1 MTDELQPQLPYTS
14 VTVDAVEKA
23 EAIAG
28 LTFTPD
34 ERAMLLEEVGK
45 RLVNYDSIRNIPLSN
60 DIMPPLYFNP
70 QIPSTGSSQAMPRV
84 YPSDFPEV
92 ERPSNLEDVAFYP
105 VTKLASLI
113 YHHKVTSVEL
123 AEMYLERLK
132 KYDKHLQCVVTY
144 TEDLAMQQARRADAE
159 LAAGRY
165 RGPLHGIP
173 WGAKDLL
180 ATRGY
185 RTTWGAPP
193 YKDQII
199 DMDATVVKLLDEA
212 GAVLIAKLTL
222 GALAYGDV
230 WFDGVTKNPWDLS
243 EGSSGS
249 SAGSASAT
257 AAGLVGFSIG
267 TETLGSIIS
276 PSTRCGATGLRP
288 TFGRV
293 SRYGAMMLCY
303 SMDKIG
309 PICRSVED
317 CALVLTAIYGPDG
330 YDLAV
335 ADQAFEWKPDLDIR
349 NLRIGYIKSA
359 FAGELPEEKSP
370 VGLPVMRERAEE
382 ALKTVSN
389 DTRVLDVLRSLGV
402 DLIPVELPDF
412 DADAL
417 FTILVAEAA
426 ASFDELT
433 RTNADDMMVLQDKD
447 AWPNLFRA
455 ARLIPAVEYIQAN
468 RARAVLMKQMAEL
481 MEKVDVFVVPSFG
494 GNVLPMTNFTG
505 NPAVVV
511 PNGFTAK
518 GTTTSITF
526 IGGLYKEAEVLAV
539 AKAYQ
544 DATDFHLQYPPLN
557 FD

>member
-1 MTDELQPQLPYTS
+1 MIEQ
-14 VTVDAVEKA
+14 AEKMG
-23 EAIAG
+23 G
-28 LTFTPD
+28 LIFTPD
-34 ERAMLLEEVGK
+34 ERELLLEEVEK
-45 RLVNYDSIRNIPLSN
+45 RLANYDAVRKIPLSN
-60 DIMPPLYFNP
+60 AIMPPLYFNP
-70 QIPSTGSSQAMPRV
+70 QMPGVGSRAVPRE
-84 YPSDFPEV
+84 YPLFDASEV
-92 ERPSNLEDVAFYP
+92 EQPANLEDAAFFP

-113 YHHKVTSVEL
+113 RSRKITSVEL
-123 AEMYLERLK
+123 TEMYLARLK
-132 KYDKHLQCVVTY
+132 RYNHHLQCVVTY

-159 LAAGRY
+159 IAAGLY

-180 ATRGY
+180 TTRGY

-199 DMDATVVKLLDEA
+199 DMDSTVVKLLDEA

-230 WFDGVTKNPWDLS
+230 WFDGTTKNPWDLS

-267 TETLGSIIS
+267 TETLGSIVS
-276 PSTRCGATGLRP
+276 PSTRCGVTGLRP
-288 TFGRV
+288 TFGRI
-293 SRYGAMMLCY
+293 SRYGAMMLCW

-335 ADQAFEWKPDLDIR
+335 SDRDFMWKPERDIH
-349 NLRIGYIKSA
+349 NLRIGYIESA
-359 FAGELPEEKSP
+359 FAGELPEAKSP
-370 VGLPVMRERAEE
+370 AGLPVMRERAEE

-402 DLIPVELPDF
+402 NLIPLELPDF

-433 RTNADDMMVLQDKD
+433 RTNADDQMVLQEKD
-447 AWPNLFRA
+447 SWPNLFRA

-468 RARAVLMKQMAEL
+468 RARTVLMQQMAAF
-481 MEKVDVFVVPSFG
+481 MEHVDVFVVPSFG
-494 GNVLPMTNFTG
+494 GNVLSMTNFTG
-505 NPAVVV
+505 HPAVVV
-511 PNGFTAK
+511 PNGFTEK
-518 GTTTSITF
+518 GTPTSITF
-526 IGGLYKEAEVLAV
+526 VGRLYQEANVLAV

-544 DATDFHLQYPPLN
+544 DATDFHLQHPPMN
-557 FD
+557 FGD

>member
-1 MTDELQPQLPYTS
+1 MTDEMQPQAPYTS
-14 VTVDAVEKA
+14 VTVDAIEKA
-23 EAIAG
+23 EEIAG

-45 RLVNYDSIRNIPLSN
+45 RLANYEAVRKVPLSN

-70 QIPSTGSSQAMPRV
+70 QIPGVSSQAMRRV
-84 YPSDFPEV
+84 YPHNLPEV
-92 ERPSNLEDVAFYP
+92 ERPANLEDVAFYP

-113 YHHKVTSVEL
+113 YNRKVTSVEL
-123 AEMYLERLK
+123 TEMYLARLK

-144 TEDLAMQQARRADAE
+144 TEDLAMQQAKRADAE
-159 LAAGRY
+159 IAAGRY

-180 ATRGY
+180 NTRGY

-199 DMDATVVKLLDEA
+199 YVDATVVKLLDEA

-267 TETLGSIIS
+267 TETLGSIVS
-276 PSTRCGATGLRP
+276 PSTRCGVTGLRP

-293 SRYGAMMLCY
+293 SRYGGMMLCW

-335 ADQAFEWKPDLDIR
+335 ADREFEWKPDLDILK
-349 NLRIGYIKSA
+349 LRIGYAKSVFDGQEA
-359 FAGELPEEKSP
+359 EPESPAGLQ
-370 VGLPVMRERAEE
+370 VMREMAEE
-382 ALKTVSN
+382 ARKTANN
-389 DTRVLDVLRSLGV
+389 DTQVLNVLRSLGV
-402 DLIPVELPDF
+402 DLIPVELPGF
-412 DADAL
+412 DVDAL

-433 RTNADDMMVLQDKD
+433 RLNTDDQMVLQDKD

-455 ARLIPAVEYIQAN
+455 ARMIPAVEYIQAS

-481 MEKVDVFVVPSFG
+481 MQQVDVFVVPSFG
-494 GNVLPMTNFTG
+494 GNVLPMTNYTG
-505 NPAVVV
+505 NPGVSV
-511 PNGFTAK
+511 PNGFTSK

-526 IGGLYKEAEVLAV
+526 VGGLYKEADVLAV

-544 DATDFHLQYPPLN
+544 DATDFHLQYPPMN